1 MWRFC
6 SEAAS
11 PSEGVPHVLFLG
23 SAHSLHPLLA
33 PQAPLAR
40 CRLQQHQE
48 SQAFWQDCVPAPVY
62 VALMSSPLT
71 VVTDVESSRDQTR
84 PAMFSPEPLS
94 CLREAGKIWEEVG
107 ESTSGAPQGTASEA
121 VERHPSRCVNPALTR
136 QGRRREQ
143 ASGLWRRQTPW
154 AFHRVSG
161 ELPGVCSSE
170 GSQIRRSLGRTVL
183 PQGNPFLGRV
193 LTPSLPNLQNIV
205 NISKRGWVRGILAAG
220 VISF

>member
-48 SQAFWQDCVPAPVY
+48 PQAFWQDCVPAPVY

-71 VVTDVESSRDQTR
+71 VVVTDVESSRDQAR

-107 ESTSGAPQGTASEA
+107 ESTSGAPK
-121 VERHPSRCVNPALTR
+121 ALL
-136 QGRRREQ
+136 RRR
-143 ASGLWRRQTPW
+143 LKDIP
-154 AFHRVSG
+154 
-161 ELPGVCSSE
+161 
-170 GSQIRRSLGRTVL
+170 
-183 PQGNPFLGRV
+183 
-193 LTPSLPNLQNIV
+193 
-205 NISKRGWVRGILAAG
+205 AG
-220 VISF
+220 VSTLRWLDREGGENRLLVYGEGKPREHSTGWAGSYQGCAAARAPRSGDLWAGQSCLRVIPS